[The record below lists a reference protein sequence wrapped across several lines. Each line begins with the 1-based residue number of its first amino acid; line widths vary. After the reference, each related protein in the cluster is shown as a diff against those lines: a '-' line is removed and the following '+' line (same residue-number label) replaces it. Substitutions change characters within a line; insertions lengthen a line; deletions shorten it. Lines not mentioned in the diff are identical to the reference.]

1 MGIKETPTNFRVY
14 YTCMKEYY
22 NKQKDEANHAIDALT
37 SEIARQKTDIL
48 AKEQAY
54 KKEYDIVLSNYQEF
68 VDNEYIDGTFFKDA
82 QNYFTKINMSSLF
95 INLTPIDTN
104 PAKTSFKYI
113 TSTFKNHLTLNFS
126 IISSKNFSIL
136 PNSKTSKFIIKF
148 YIST

>member
-48 AKEQAY
+48 VKEQAY

-68 VDNEYIDGTFFKDA
+68 IMNI
-82 QNYFTKINMSSLF
+82 
-95 INLTPIDTN
+95 LTV
-104 PAKTSFKYI
+104 Y
-113 TSTFKNHLTLNFS
+113 
-126 IISSKNFSIL
+126 SSKMLKIIL
-136 PNSKTSKFIIKF
+136 LKAIILSKTFGICMN
-148 YIST
+148 